1 MRYRCRVFAVLVV
14 LLVGAS
20 FAARAADDAYKRV
33 SKKIVC
39 QCSCNYPL
47 DSCPHTECGWAPQ
60 VRAAISKQVA
70 AGKGEEEI
78 LAGLVG
84 QYGEVVLAAP
94 PPEGFNLVGWVMP
107 FAALILGLWL
117 VRRVLLT
124 WRRRTPAPGATP
136 ALVARY
142 RKAIEKELKS
152 LEET

>member
-1 MRYRCRVFAVLVV
+1 MRYRSRVVVAFVV

-20 FAARAADDAYKRV
+20 FAAGAAAAYQRV

-47 DSCPHTECGWAPQ
+47 DSCPHTDCGWAPQ
-60 VRAAISKQVA
+60 VRAAIREQVA

-84 QYGEVVLAAP
+84 QYGEVILAAP

-117 VRRVLLT
+117 VRYVLLT
-124 WRRRTPAPGATP
+124 WRRRKPAPVADP

-142 RKAIEKELKS
+142 RKAIEKELKN
-152 LEET
+152 LEER